1 MSKIAVLTRNY
12 AAHLDPASKK
22 GGAVTFYSNV
32 SWRSIEDAH
41 IAGKHVVV
49 YFIVGES
56 PGEITYE
63 GTLENIVIIPPVE
76 EDTELLEKLLCDA
89 PDDAARQEVEKG
101 TARTIYSVTGVKKLC
116 SPFPQVALCK
126 RSDGKPVSK
135 DYGRG
140 YCIVY
145 PHE

>member
-1 MSKIAVLTRNY
+1 MSDIAVLTRNY
-12 AAHLDPASKK
+12 KEHLESALKK

-32 SWRSIEDAH
+32 VWRSIEDAH
-41 IAGKHVVV
+41 IAGKHVIV
-49 YFIVGES
+49 YFIVVEQ
-56 PGEITYE
+56 PGQVTYE
-63 GTLENIVIIPPVE
+63 GTLENIVIPPVK
-76 EDTELLEKLLCDA
+76 DAALLEKLLCDA

-101 TARTIYSVTGVKKLC
+101 TARTIYSVTGVRMA
-116 SPFPQVALCK
+116 SPPFPQVALCK

-145 PHE
+145 PHV